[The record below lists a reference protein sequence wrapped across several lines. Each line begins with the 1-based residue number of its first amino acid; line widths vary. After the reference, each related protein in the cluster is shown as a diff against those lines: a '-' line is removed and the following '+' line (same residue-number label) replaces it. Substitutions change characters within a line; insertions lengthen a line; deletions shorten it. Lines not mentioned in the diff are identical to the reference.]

1 MAAFM
6 ELVREKLEDDESES
20 EDLMRAEGGRFHG
33 GGNWH
38 TNLVFRFTR
47 PTATEIEKQ
56 IATAEMLPS
65 HAPLLLPIEYGPGER
80 RLLRGFAHDLSR
92 SLLGQGADVFQNAKR
107 AFERWAPFDIGWV
120 RVANPDASV
129 ETGQMIAVEI
139 RTFGLR
145 TLNLSRIIDK
155 VDTATRFGFIYS
167 TTPMHVET
175 GQEKFLIEFDP
186 ATGNVWYEL
195 EAVSRPRHPL
205 VRLGFPIARALQ
217 HRFARDSHRR
227 MREEAVAEPN
237 IP

>member
-1 MAAFM
+1 M
-6 ELVREKLEDDESES
+6 
-20 EDLMRAEGGRFHG
+20 
-33 GGNWH
+33 
-38 TNLVFRFTR
+38 FRLTR

-56 IATAEMLPS
+56 TAAAEKLASHGPLCLPLEGNS
-65 HAPLLLPIEYGPGER
+65 NDHRLPA
-80 RLLRGFAHDLSR
+80 GFAHDMSR
-92 SLLGQGADVFQNAKR
+92 SLLGQGQAVFHAAKL

-120 RVANPDASV
+120 RVANSQATV
-129 ETGQMIAVEI
+129 EIGQMIAVEI
-139 RTFGLR
+139 HTFGLW

-186 ATGNVWYEL
+186 ATSDVCYEL
-195 EAVSRPRHPL
+195 EAVSHPRHPL

-217 HRFARDSHRR
+217 RRFVGDSHRR